1 MVSAELVKERLY
13 KKYIEPTK
21 KRRREY
27 IGIEIEMPIVNLRK
41 GPVDFSVVHDITD
54 KFMAEY
60 DFNVQGRDDE
70 GNIYAAVNATTG
82 DILSYDCSYNN
93 LELSFGKGETLDVLE
108 KRFKSYFAFLK
119 NELNKSGHTLTGMG
133 VNPYR
138 NYNRLEPIPNG
149 RYRMLLHHL
158 RSYKNYNLP
167 MFFHNYPEFGLF
179 SSASQVQLDVD
190 YDDLIVT
197 LNAFSRVE
205 PIKAILFSNSVLLGE
220 NESLMCCRDYFWE
233 NSTHGINPHNIGMFE
248 ADLESI
254 EDLEEYIYS
263 TSIYCVE
270 RGDKYINFPP
280 INIIE
285 YFEKDFIEGE
295 YFDGSGYRKI
305 NVAPR
310 IDDINYLRTFKF
322 EDLTFR
328 GTIEYRSVCCQP
340 IKDAMTV
347 AAFHL
352 GLNGKVNELYE
363 LLKNDTIIYRHG
375 YTAAELRK
383 MFNRAE
389 LPSFID
395 KEGLYGL
402 VLRVLDL
409 AGEGLIA
416 RGFGEEK
423 YLAPLYERVARR
435 TNPAK
440 QMLKHLREGG
450 GVENII
456 KEYGEI

>member
-1 MVSAELVKERLY
+1 
-13 KKYIEPTK
+13 
-21 KRRREY
+21 
-27 IGIEIEMPIVNLRK
+27 
-41 GPVDFSVVHDITD
+41 
-54 KFMAEY
+54 
-60 DFNVQGRDDE
+60 
-70 GNIYAAVNATTG
+70 
-82 DILSYDCSYNN
+82 
-93 LELSFGKGETLDVLE
+93 
-108 KRFKSYFAFLK
+108 
-119 NELNKSGHTLTGMG
+119 
-133 VNPYR
+133 
-138 NYNRLEPIPNG
+138 
-149 RYRMLLHHL
+149 
-158 RSYKNYNLP
+158 
-167 MFFHNYPEFGLF
+167 
-179 SSASQVQLDVD
+179 
-190 YDDLIVT
+190 
-197 LNAFSRVE
+197 
-205 PIKAILFSNSVLLGE
+205 
-220 NESLMCCRDYFWE
+220 MCCRDYFWE